1 MLTLPYMRN
10 DSMTS
15 GARYHRVA
23 TSGISPTAQR
33 GRSIRTLRE
42 ALLFW
47 IGGLD
52 GLGRSCKTKVADFQ
66 VAIGVEQ
73 QVRWLQVS
81 VDDCYQP
88 GFEALARVLLRLTLG
103 RMQRFE
109 RTARLVEEVL
119 AVVVAKI
126 LSADDSVQ
134 VGLEQFLHQVDCLQL
149 DLVEVRRGSPSLNES
164 YDTGLMMS
172 NTEMIC
178 GQ

>member
-1 MLTLPYMRN
+1 
-10 DSMTS
+10 
-15 GARYHRVA
+15 
-23 TSGISPTAQR
+23 
-33 GRSIRTLRE
+33 
-42 ALLFW
+42 
-47 IGGLD
+47 
-52 GLGRSCKTKVADFQ
+52 
-66 VAIGVEQ
+66 
-73 QVRWLQVS
+73 
-81 VDDCYQP
+81 
-88 GFEALARVLLRLTLG
+88 
-103 RMQRFE
+103 MQRFE

-126 LSADDSVQ
+126 LSPDDSVQ